1 MSSASRRCCAGA
13 STTSQW
19 RRTSSF
25 RCWRSRARSFASASG
40 CCARPAARSVA
51 GSRPVRRA
59 TVLRGQPVDT
69 SAAAARF
76 HRSAGARAAGD
87 WLRPDSLLLEITE
100 TLLMQDSEATTACTR
115 SRRSACAWHW
125 MISAPATVRS
135 ATSNAIRCTP
145 ASIAASS
152 PQRRRIPTRW
162 PSVAP
167 SSGSARARPGGRR
180 RRRGAPRTGG
190 LLGAEGC
197 QLVQGYWFSP
207 PRAAA
212 ELQRMFDREHRF
224 DELWALHP
232 VTPGTTLNDP
242 LPACCR
248 RLTGICAP
256 PGMRRLGH
264 SCALTRSTFC
274 ESDDSRILRPPA
286 GSL

>member
-25 RCWRSRARSFASASG
+25 RCWRSREIVRVGEWVLREA
-40 CCARPAARSVA
+40 CCR
-51 GSRPVRRA
+51 VRRWQQA
-59 TVLRGQPVDT
+59 GQTQLYCAVNLSIRQLQQPGFTDLLARVLRETG
-69 SAAAARF
+69 
-76 HRSAGARAAGD
+76 
-87 WLRPDSLLLEITE
+87 LRPDSLLLEITE
-100 TLLMQDSEATTACTR
+100 TLLMQDSEATMSSLHEIAALGVR
-115 SRRSACAWHW
+115 LAR

-135 ATSNAIRCTP
+135 ATSNAIRCTCSR
-145 ASIAASS
+145 SIAASS

-167 SSGSARARPGGRR
+167 SSGSARASAWRSSPK
-180 RRRGAPRTGG
+180 AWSAEQVAF
-190 LLGAEGC
+190 LGAEGC

-207 PRAAA
+207 PRSAA

-242 LPACCR
+242 LPAC
-248 RLTGICAP
+248 L
-256 PGMRRLGH
+256 PG
-264 SCALTRSTFC
+264 
-274 ESDDSRILRPPA
+274 
-286 GSL
+286 